1 MYVFIRQHTTESWSS
16 LLKRWG
22 ERTMDRTAAQGLQPE
37 SNILSQISPET
48 NPRAKGGTIGL
59 EHQLKTQSGITLISE
74 TGDMVGIITLTPIVT
89 ITYTLQ
95 QNTHSKPYPLRI
107 INTTHIDTLQKLSAT
122 TVRICPTY
130 YKRICPTYHRTICNP
145 IKSCH
150 KNLKTRGLTSKL
162 LSSTFP

>member
-1 MYVFIRQHTTESWSS
+1 
-16 LLKRWG
+16 
-22 ERTMDRTAAQGLQPE
+22 MDRTAAQGLQPE

-107 INTTHIDTLQKLSAT
+107 TNTTHINTL
-122 TVRICPTY
+122 
-130 YKRICPTYHRTICNP
+130 
-145 IKSCH
+145 
-150 KNLKTRGLTSKL
+150 
-162 LSSTFP
+162 